1 MHVTRIDL
9 NSIQVIAVVVAWF
22 MTLSGRSCDL
32 IMGITLKAKV
42 LKDCCVDDMDEEKL
56 IETVWMFSC
65 QREESSMAFKD
76 YTIQFNN
83 GCGHSGVQ
91 SAPIFLA
98 VAEL

>member
-1 MHVTRIDL
+1 MLVTRIDL

-32 IMGITLKAKV
+32 IMAITLKAKV
-42 LKDCCVDDMDEEKL
+42 FKDCCVDDMDEEKL
-56 IETVWMFSC
+56 IEIVWMFSC
-65 QREESSMAFKD
+65 LWEESSMAFKD
-76 YTIQFNN
+76 YTIQFIN
-83 GCGHSGVQ
+83 GSGNSGVQ